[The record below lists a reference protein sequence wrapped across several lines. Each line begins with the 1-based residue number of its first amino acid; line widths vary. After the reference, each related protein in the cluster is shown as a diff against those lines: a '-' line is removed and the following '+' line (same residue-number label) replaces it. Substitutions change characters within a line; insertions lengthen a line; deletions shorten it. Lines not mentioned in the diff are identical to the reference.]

1 MWPPSSAP
9 RSSPSAS
16 AIARGAAAT
25 ASVAAFFGLLELL
38 KASRSATFEGIW
50 PELLPGWGAA
60 VTVYFLLLLAPTA
73 LFMALLARRRPSALA
88 AACLS
93 GALLWL
99 LLNAFRADAA
109 GVAMLP
115 AAALAGAAALLLT
128 RWAAARAVYL
138 SSAWGVALFAGYGV
152 ALAPLLPVPAAFRA
166 EQAGNTYLLIVA
178 DALRADYCSTY
189 GGPVP
194 TPNLDRLAACGVLYE
209 NAIAP
214 APWTLPSM
222 YSIAARGFHPLPAN
236 RVPSRFGGDRW
247 LPAFET
253 APAVL
258 AGNWLL
264 GAENG
269 LLEAYAD
276 ERPDYLVLNS
286 LNAEYEDP
294 LALAPVFREAL
305 ARLGLHGTL
314 KRPLD
319 TSRVLLRRLFAGL
332 ASGAWSG
339 AYLHLMDPH
348 DPYAPPPTFAPR
360 GLAGRYFSPSPAR
373 NWGTRMLD
381 ARRGIDLSP
390 LEQAEVRA
398 LYEAEIRYVDA
409 CVGKILD
416 AVEARGLSERMVIA
430 FTADHGEELW
440 DHGGFY
446 HGHTLYQEQLHVP
459 LIVAAPQLAPDRV
472 AGHVSLIDLMP
483 VLEGLVKGEQAT
495 LQPGPVFAYGTVPL
509 DRLRHEYAVISGG
522 FKLIEHRDAQ
532 TVELYDLSTDPKEQ
546 HDLSATRA
554 DKTTEMRGLL
564 ESWKAR
570 TPLWQQDSG
579 DDAEVL
585 QRLETLGYL

>member
-9 RSSPSAS
+9 RSSRFAAAS
-16 AIARGAAAT
+16 ARCVAAA
-25 ASVAAFFGLLELL
+25 ASVALFFGLLELL
-38 KASRSATFEGIW
+38 KASRSATYEGIW
-50 PELLPGWGAA
+50 PELLPGWSAA
-60 VTVYFLLLLAPTA
+60 LTVYVVLLLVPTA
-73 LFMALLARRRPSALA
+73 LLMVLLARRRPSALA
-88 AACLS
+88 AACFS
-93 GALLWL
+93 GALLWV
-99 LLNAFRADAA
+99 LLNALRADAA
-109 GVAMLP
+109 WVAMLP
-115 AAALAGAAALLLT
+115 AALLAAAAALLLT
-128 RWAAARAVYL
+128 PWAAARSRYL
-138 SSAWGVALFAGYGV
+138 LGAWSAALLAGYGV
-152 ALAPLLPVPAAFRA
+152 MLAPLLPIPAVFRA
-166 EQAGNTYLLIVA
+166 QPEGNAYLLIVA

-194 TPNLDRLAACGVLYE
+194 TPNLDRLAARGVLYE
-209 NAIAP
+209 NAISP

-236 RVPSRFGGDRW
+236 RVPSRFAGDRW
-247 LPAFET
+247 LPASET

-264 GAENG
+264 GAEDG
-269 LLEAYAD
+269 LLEPYAA
-276 ERPDYLVLNS
+276 ERPGYLVLNS

-305 ARLGLHGTL
+305 TRLGLHRTL
-314 KRPLD
+314 ERPLD
-319 TSRVLLRRLFAGL
+319 TSRVLLRRLFTGL
-332 ASGAWSG
+332 GSGAWSG

-348 DPYAPPPTFAPR
+348 DPYAPPQAFAPR

-373 NWGTRMLD
+373 DWGTKMLD

-390 LEQAEVRA
+390 AEQAEVRA

-416 AVEARGLSERMVIA
+416 AVEAHGLSERMVIA

-459 LIVAAPQLAPDRV
+459 LIVAAPQLAPGRV
-472 AGHVSLIDLMP
+472 DGHVSLINLMP
-483 VLEGLVKGEQAT
+483 ILEGLLKGEQAA
-495 LQPGPVFAYGTVPL
+495 LQPVPVFAYGTVPL
-509 DRLRHEYAVISGG
+509 DHLRHEYAVIDSG
-522 FKLIEHRDAQ
+522 FKLIEHRDGQ
-532 TVELYDLSTDPKEQ
+532 TVELYDLTTDPKEQ
-546 HDLSATRA
+546 QNLSAA
-554 DKTTEMRGLL
+554 LPDKATELRSLL
-564 ESWKAR
+564 EAWKAR

>member
-1 MWPPSSAP
+1 MWPPNSAP
-9 RSSPSAS
+9 RSSRYATGSA
-16 AIARGAAAT
+16 RCTAAA
-25 ASVAAFFGLLELL
+25 ASVALFFGLLELL

-50 PELLPGWGAA
+50 PELLPGWGTAI
-60 VTVYFLLLLAPTA
+60 TVYFLLLLVATA
-73 LFMALLARRRPSALA
+73 LFLALMARRRPSALA

-93 GALLWL
+93 GALLWV
-99 LLNAFRADAA
+99 LLNTFRADAA

-128 RWAAARAVYL
+128 PRGAARARYL
-138 SSAWGVALFAGYGV
+138 SGAWGAALFAGYG
-152 ALAPLLPVPAAFRA
+152 AMLAPLVPTPAAFRA

-194 TPNLDRLAACGVLYE
+194 TPNLDRLAARGVLYE
-209 NAIAP
+209 SAIAP

-247 LPAFET
+247 LPASDA

-264 GAENG
+264 GAEDG
-269 LLEAYAD
+269 LLEAFAA
-276 ERPDYLVLNS
+276 ERPEYLVLNS
-286 LNAEYEDP
+286 LNPEHEDP
-294 LALAPVFREAL
+294 LVLAPVFREAL
-305 ARLGLHGTL
+305 TRLGLHRTL
-314 KRPLD
+314 ERPLD
-319 TSRVLLRRLFAGL
+319 TSRVLLRRLCIGL
-332 ASGAWSG
+332 GSGEWSG

-348 DPYAPPPTFAPR
+348 DPYAPPPAFAPR

-373 NWGTRMLD
+373 DWGTKVLD

-416 AVEARGLSERMVIA
+416 AVEAQGLSERMVIA
-430 FTADHGEELW
+430 LTADHGEELW

-459 LIVAAPQLAPDRV
+459 LIVAAPQLAPGRV

-483 VLEGLVKGEQAT
+483 VLEGLVQGEQAA

-509 DRLRHEYAVISGG
+509 DHLRHEYAVIDGG
-522 FKLIEHRDAQ
+522 FKLIEHRDGQ
-532 TVELYDLSTDPKEQ
+532 TVELYDLSADPKEQ
-546 HDLSATRA
+546 QNLAATRP
-554 DKTTEMRGLL
+554 DKATEMRGLL
-564 ESWKAR
+564 ESWKAS